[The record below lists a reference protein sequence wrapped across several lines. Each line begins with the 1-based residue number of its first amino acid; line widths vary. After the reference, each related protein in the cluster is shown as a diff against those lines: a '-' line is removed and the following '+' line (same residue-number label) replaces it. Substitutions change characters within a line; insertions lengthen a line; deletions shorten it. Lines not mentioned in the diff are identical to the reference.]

1 MGDQL
6 ILWIPTGQEKAK
18 SRERARLNLKS
29 CATRQWLYHLV
40 ILFNLFVFPL
50 YLNCVSVSFIY
61 QHVWQMDRN
70 PSKARNQLFLIFRF
84 CLCLLHRKN
93 SFWPWSKELGELRQS
108 PLISGLSW
116 NLARLTKEEGDTYK
130 CRLAVLGWTNS
141 FFGTHS
147 SFAIIPRLIMSHIR
161 WSTTGLVCNI
171 VAERAN
177 NDYDEK
183 AAPPHSNC
191 TVRSN

>member
-1 MGDQL
+1 MALPFSRPFQL
-6 ILWIPTGQEKAK
+6 I
-18 SRERARLNLKS
+18 
-29 CATRQWLYHLV
+29 C
-40 ILFNLFVFPL
+40 FPL
-50 YLNCVSVSFIY
+50 HLNCVTVSFIY
-61 QHVWQMDRN
+61 QHIWQMDEN

-84 CLCLLHRKN
+84 RLCLLHRKN
-93 SFWPWSKELGELRQS
+93 SFWPWSKELGELRQP

-141 FFGTHS
+141 SFGTHL

-183 AAPPHSNC
+183 APQHSNC
-191 TVRSN
+191 LVRSN